1 MEWFD
6 KNGWFVETA
15 IRFAASSPILR
26 TSKSL
31 QSATQKAS
39 IWMLI
44 LSSQNFTNLKSTPRF
59 LSWLFQFITAVRL
72 WDVIDEFRVIW
83 WIFDELVSLST
94 LIWYWNEGNDRLID
108 DLRMFYAGL
117 EQRCVIGRKSTVNKR
132 KKSQGRFKTAN
143 NFLVCLPSVLIE
155 LDRCEYWKT
164 FVTFIQVNRA
174 MDQRN
179 MSKWLIINWY
189 RFRP

>member
-1 MEWFD
+1 
-6 KNGWFVETA
+6 
-15 IRFAASSPILR
+15 
-26 TSKSL
+26 
-31 QSATQKAS
+31 
-39 IWMLI
+39 MLI
-44 LSSQNFTNLKSTPRF
+44 LSSQNLTNLKSTPRF
-59 LSWLFQFITAVRL
+59 LSWLFQFIKAVRL
-72 WDVIDEFRVIW
+72 WDVIDEFRVIRW
-83 WIFDELVSLST
+83 VFDELVSLST

-132 KKSQGRFKTAN
+132 KKNQGRFKTAN
-143 NFLVCLPSVLIE
+143 NFLVFLPSVLIE

-174 MDQRN
+174 IDQRN
-179 MSKWLIINWY
+179 KSKWLIINWY

>member
-1 MEWFD
+1 
-6 KNGWFVETA
+6 
-15 IRFAASSPILR
+15 
-26 TSKSL
+26 
-31 QSATQKAS
+31 
-39 IWMLI
+39 MLI
-44 LSSQNFTNLKSTPRF
+44 LSSQNLTNLKSTPRF
-59 LSWLFQFITAVRL
+59 LSWLFQFIKAVRL
-72 WDVIDEFRVIW
+72 RDVIDEFRVIRW
-83 WIFDELVSLST
+83 VFDELVSLST

-143 NFLVCLPSVLIE
+143 NFLVFLPSVLIE

-174 MDQRN
+174 IDQRN
-179 MSKWLIINWY
+179 KSKWLIINWY

>member
-1 MEWFD
+1 
-6 KNGWFVETA
+6 
-15 IRFAASSPILR
+15 
-26 TSKSL
+26 
-31 QSATQKAS
+31 
-39 IWMLI
+39 MLI
-44 LSSQNFTNLKSTPRF
+44 LSSQNLTNLKSTPRF
-59 LSWLFQFITAVRL
+59 LSWLFQFIKAVRL
-72 WDVIDEFRVIW
+72 WDVIDEFRVIRW
-83 WIFDELVSLST
+83 VFDELVSLST

-132 KKSQGRFKTAN
+132 KKNQGRFKTAN
-143 NFLVCLPSVLIE
+143 NFLVFLPSVLIE

>member
-44 LSSQNFTNLKSTPRF
+44 LSSQNLTNLKSTPRF
-59 LSWLFQFITAVRL
+59 LSWLFQFIKAVRL
-72 WDVIDEFRVIW
+72 WDVIDEFRVIR

-132 KKSQGRFKTAN
+132 KKS
-143 NFLVCLPSVLIE
+143 
-155 LDRCEYWKT
+155 
-164 FVTFIQVNRA
+164 
-174 MDQRN
+174 
-179 MSKWLIINWY
+179 
-189 RFRP
+189 